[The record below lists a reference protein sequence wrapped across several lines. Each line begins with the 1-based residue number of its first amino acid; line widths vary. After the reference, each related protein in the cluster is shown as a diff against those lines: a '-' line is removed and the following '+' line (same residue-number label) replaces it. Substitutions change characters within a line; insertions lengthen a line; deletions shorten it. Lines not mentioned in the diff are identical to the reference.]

1 MTMKLP
7 FVVQPRLS
15 PILDTVGSEESGK
28 IQIERRGYLT
38 SGERAFMSQ
47 ARNADD
53 TSSKL
58 VALARKAAAK
68 FKLDLSKA
76 YELVS
81 KAISGNTEN
90 DPKVAKIEEFFPD
103 ELSDVFRALTSSQA
117 KESILQA
124 TCLMIYRVDAEW
136 TIQDTMALHPDILEG
151 VATLYVDEESRSI
164 EALNSSL
171 TTSPSIEEIEKKQN
185 PEPQS

>member
-1 MTMKLP
+1 VTAKLP

-38 SGERAFMSQ
+38 SGERAFMAQ

-58 VALARKAAAK
+58 VALSRKAAAK

-90 DPKVAKIEEFFPD
+90 DPKVEKIEESFPD

-124 TCLMIYRVDAEW
+124 TCLMVYRVDADW
-136 TIQDTMALHPDILEG
+136 TIQDTMALHPDLLEG
-151 VATLYVDEESRSI
+151 IAALYVDEENKSI
-164 EALNSSL
+164 EALDASL
-171 TTSPSIEEIEKKQN
+171 TATPSIEEIEKKQK
-185 PEPQS
+185 PEPQT